1 MPLRIGFIGAGQM
14 AGQHLDAL
22 RRVATPHLV
31 VGVCDLRPD
40 VARAL
45 AQRAGATAYTSVAD
59 FLSDARPNIVHVCT
73 HPATHVDLARQ
84 ALEAGAH
91 VYIEKP
97 FAETRADAEAL
108 FALAQER
115 GLSLCAGHQ
124 LLRDPAYRRLLERA
138 AVLRPVVLVDSHF
151 AFRPP
156 RLHPY
161 RSAPAALGEQLL
173 DVLPHPLYSLVDA
186 LVQLAPRQEG
196 ATVDVVPQLVHVAAM
211 PTDLHATLRAGEATG
226 RLAISLRA
234 RPVASTLTIT
244 GAHGSLTADFVRGTV
259 LGAGNDGTSPLEKI
273 ANPFVE
279 AGQLAWRSAGGLA
292 RRLLGG
298 IGYPGLAELLGEF
311 YAAVSA
317 GNRSPLSVA
326 HLRGVTDL
334 YEELAVQVRSKG
346 RSRPATGT
354 TPARAAAAPAPPP
367 KAPVAVVTGAA
378 GFLGRALTREL
389 ARRGFRVRGTNRS
402 QPPDD
407 PHVHEWVRVD
417 LGAEVPSDVFAGAAV
432 VVHAAAA
439 TSGGFEA
446 HQRDSVDATRNVVR
460 GMAAAGLHRL
470 VYVSSISVL
479 RPPRSAWERQTEVTP
494 LATNAERLGPYTW
507 GKCGAEALVT
517 AAHERGEIVAR
528 IVRPAALID
537 LEDIDVPGLVGRRLF
552 GRWHLG
558 FGRPGLPFAACDVG
572 IAAAAIAWIAQQFA
586 DAPTVVNLMDPAIN
600 TRARLLRLFRERGWR
615 GRFVW
620 VPIRLLAGAVQMLS
634 RALALARRSA
644 APTLAVWSV
653 LRPRRYDATVAGR
666 VLAATCGD
674 ATPALQPQERVTAGG
689 EAGTELEA
697 GARAAAQAYG

>member
-73 HPATHVDLARQ
+73 HPATHFDLARQ
-84 ALEAGAH
+84 ALQAGAH

-115 GLSLCAGHQ
+115 GLLLCAGHQ
-124 LLRDPAYRRLLERA
+124 LLRDPAFRRLLERGA
-138 AVLRPVVLVDSHF
+138 LLQPVVLVDSYF

-292 RRLLGG
+292 RRLVGG

-311 YAAVSA
+311 YAAVNA
-317 GNRSPLSVA
+317 GDRSPLSVA
-326 HLRGVTDL
+326 HLRAVTDL

-346 RSRPATGT
+346 RPRPAT
-354 TPARAAAAPAPPP
+354 ARAAAPAAAPPP

-389 ARRGFRVRGTNRS
+389 ARRGFRVRGTHRS
-402 QPPDD
+402 QPSDD
-407 PHVHEWVRVD
+407 PHVHEWVHVD

-432 VVHAAAA
+432 VIHAAAA

-446 HQRDSVDATRNVVR
+446 HQRDSVDATRNVLR
-460 GMAAAGLHRL
+460 GMAAAGLRRL

-479 RPPRSAWERQTEVTP
+479 RPPRSARERQTEATP

-572 IAAAAIAWIAQQFA
+572 IAAGAIASIAQHFA
-586 DAPTVVNLMDPAIN
+586 EAPAVVNLMDPAID
-600 TRARLLRLFRERGWR
+600 TRAGLLRLFRERGWR

-634 RALALARRSA
+634 RVLALARRSA

-666 VLAATCGD
+666 VLAAAHAD
-674 ATPALQPQERVTAGG
+674 ATYAPQPKE

-697 GARAAAQAYG
+697 AYG

>member
-14 AGQHLDAL
+14 AGQHLNAL
-22 RRVATPHLV
+22 RRVATPYQV
-31 VGVCDLRPD
+31 VGVCDLRSD
-40 VARAL
+40 VARLL
-45 AQRAGATAYTSVAD
+45 AQRAGAPAYTTVAD

-73 HPATHVDLARQ
+73 QPATHFDVARQ
-84 ALEAGAH
+84 ALQAGAH

-115 GLSLCAGHQ
+115 GLLLCAGHQ

-138 AVLRPVVLVDSHF
+138 ALLQPVVLVDSYF

-186 LVQLAPRQEG
+186 LVQLASPHEG
-196 ATVDVVPQLVHVAAM
+196 GAVDVVPKLVHVTAL

-244 GAHGSLTADFVRGTV
+244 GAHGSLAADFVRGTV

-292 RRLLGG
+292 RRLVGG
-298 IGYPGLAELLGEF
+298 ISYPGLAELLGEF
-311 YAAVSA
+311 YAAVNA
-317 GNRSPLSVA
+317 GDRSPLSVA
-326 HLRGVTDL
+326 HLRAVTDL

-346 RSRPATGT
+346 GSRPATAIA
-354 TPARAAAAPAPPP
+354 PARAAAAAPAPPP

-389 ARRGFRVRGTNRS
+389 ARRGFRVRGTHRS
-402 QPPDD
+402 QPSDD

-417 LGAEVPSDVFAGAAV
+417 LGAEIPSDVFAGAAV

-446 HQRDSVDATRNVVR
+446 HQRDSVDATRNVLR
-460 GMAAAGLHRL
+460 GMAAAGLRRL

-479 RPPRSAWERQTEVTP
+479 RPPRSAGERQTEATP

-507 GKCGAEALVT
+507 GKCAAEALVT
-517 AAHERGEIVAR
+517 AAHGRGEIDAR
-528 IVRPAALID
+528 IIRPAALID

-552 GRWHLG
+552 GPWHLG
-558 FGRPGLPFAACDVG
+558 FGRPGLPFAACDLG
-572 IAAAAIAWIAQQFA
+572 IAAGAIAWIAQQFA
-586 DAPTVVNLMDPAIN
+586 EAPAVVNLMDPAIA
-600 TRARLLRLFRERGWR
+600 TRAGLLRLFRERGWR

-634 RALALARRSA
+634 RVLALARRSA

-666 VLAATCGD
+666 VLAAAHAD
-674 ATPALQPQERVTAGG
+674 ATYAPQPKE

-697 GARAAAQAYG
+697 AYG